1 MRERFL
7 ERESVRRF
15 LEREREKGFEEE
27 GNADAKKLLLPL
39 SQQVLKIQFFQFFV
53 L

>member
-1 MRERFL
+1 MKVFRER
-7 ERESVRRF
+7 
-15 LEREREKGFEEE
+15 KGLKKKKKKE

-53 L
+53 LSEFDGEILF

>member
-1 MRERFL
+1 MKVFRER
-7 ERESVRRF
+7 
-15 LEREREKGFEEE
+15 KGLKKKKKE